1 MFKVKICGIREA
13 HHLKAAV
20 ESGASY
26 LGFVFFEKSRRNVST
41 EIAQKLAKATPSGIV
56 RVALMVNPDDE
67 FISRVLDAVPI
78 DMLQLHGHETVERVS
93 NIKAMTGVPV
103 MKAIGVANKNDLSI
117 VKEYE
122 IVADQILLDAKPP
135 LASNVPGGLGR
146 PFDWSIINGFAFKK
160 PWLLAGGLNSK
171 NVKKAINQTGATEV
185 DVSSGVE
192 DEFGKKS
199 ETKILEFINIL
210 KENFNGN

>member
-26 LGFVFFEKSRRNVST
+26 LGFVFFEKSRRNVT
-41 EIAQKLAKATPSGIV
+41 TAIAQKLANDTPSGVV
-56 RVALMVNPDDE
+56 RVALMVNPDDA
-67 FISRVLDAVPI
+67 FISRVLDTVPI
-78 DMLQLHGHETVERVS
+78 DMIQLHGHESVDRVNS
-93 NIKAMTGVPV
+93 IKVITGVPV
-103 MKAIGVANKNDLSI
+103 MKAIGVGNKNDLDI

-122 IVADQILLDAKPP
+122 LVADQILLDAKPP
-135 LASNVPGGLGR
+135 VTSNVPGGLGQ

-171 NVKKAINQTGATEV
+171 NVEEAIKQTGATEV

-192 DEFGKKS
+192 DEFGIKS
-199 ETKILEFINIL
+199 ETKISEFINIL
-210 KENFNGN
+210 KENFNEN